1 MLRYPIALALAL
13 ALAVMKGE
21 VAAQDWASTLAE
33 ARGQT
38 VYWNAWAGD
47 EQINTYIAW
56 VGDRVRERFGVDL
69 VHVKLAD
76 TAEAVARVVAE
87 KAAGRAEGGSVDLIW
102 INGENFAAMKRQ
114 DLLFGPFAEVL
125 PNFRYVDTEGKPTT
139 LIDFTVPTEGYE
151 APWGSSQFV
160 LIYDG
165 AVVSEPPRAIPALLE
180 WAKEHPG
187 RFTYPAP
194 SDFLGTTFLK
204 HVLLELTPDPAFLQ
218 RPVEEADFDAVTAP
232 MWRWLEAAKP
242 HLWRQGATYPA
253 SGPAQEQLLYDGEVD
268 FAMAFH
274 PGAAT
279 AGIAAGSLP
288 ESARTFILEKG
299 TVGNTHFVAIPFN
312 AAHTQGA
319 MVVADFL
326 LSPEAQAKKQ
336 DPRVWGDSTV
346 LDLEK
351 LPAEERAL
359 FEALPLGVATL
370 SPEELT
376 PVRPE
381 PHPSWMTGIEAEW
394 LRRFSS

>member
-1 MLRYPIALALAL
+1 
-13 ALAVMKGE
+13 
-21 VAAQDWASTLAE
+21 
-33 ARGQT
+33 
-38 VYWNAWAGD
+38 
-47 EQINTYIAW
+47 
-56 VGDRVRERFGVDL
+56 
-69 VHVKLAD
+69 
-76 TAEAVARVVAE
+76 
-87 KAAGRAEGGSVDLIW
+87 
-102 INGENFAAMKRQ
+102 
-114 DLLFGPFAEVL
+114 
-125 PNFRYVDTEGKPTT
+125 
-139 LIDFTVPTEGYE
+139 VPTEGYE

-165 AVVSEPPRAIPALLE
+165 AVVNEPPRSIPALLE
-180 WAKEHPG
+180 WIEAHPG

-194 SDFLGTTFLK
+194 PDFLGTSLLK
-204 HVLLELTPDPAFLQ
+204 HVILELAPDPGVLQ

-242 HLWRQGATYPA
+242 HLWRRGVTYPA

-359 FEALPLGVATL
+359 FDALPRGIATL